1 MRAIR
6 IVVTV
11 KMSQPTTV
19 TGTPTYTIDVGGVS
33 KSASYTSG
41 SGSDSLVFSYTVA
54 SGDEDSAGGITAGT
68 AALTLAGS
76 STLKNASG
84 SNATLT
90 TPLAATNTF
99 VVDAA
104 VPTVS
109 SATITATDDSDQSLV
124 GLGLPLIAGDK
135 VVVTVKM
142 SQPTTVTGTPT
153 YTIDVGGVSKSAS
166 YTSGSGSDSL
176 VFSYTVAS
184 GDEDS
189 AGGITAGTAALT
201 LAGSSTLKDAAG
213 SNATLNHSS
222 CGD

>member
-1 MRAIR
+1 MILW
-6 IVVTV
+6 
-11 KMSQPTTV
+11 
-19 TGTPTYTIDVGGVS
+19 
-33 KSASYTSG
+33 
-41 SGSDSLVFSYTVA
+41 SLVIPLPA
-54 SGDEDSAGGITAGT
+54 GDEDSAGGITAGT

-76 STLKNASG
+76 STLKDATGN
-84 SNATLT
+84 NATLT
-90 TPLAATNTF
+90 TPAAATNTL
-99 VVDAA
+99 VVDTA

-109 SATITATDDSDQSLV
+109 SATITATDASDVAKTST
-124 GLGLPLIAGDK
+124 LIAGDK

-142 SQPTTVTGTPT
+142 SEATTITGTAT

-166 YTSGSGSDSL
+166 YTSGSGSDTL

-213 SNATLNHSS
+213 NNATLTTPA
-222 CGD
+222 CCD